1 MIKVTIVDDHELVR
15 TGIIRL
21 LSDVS
26 GIEVVAE
33 ASSGEEA
40 VQLVEERHPDVVLM
54 DVQMPDM
61 DGLEATRLIKNRWPR
76 VKVVVLTMYNSHRVD
91 ALTAG
96 ADAFLLKG
104 CSDQELLAAILNDV

>member
-40 VQLVEERHPDVVLM
+40 VQLVRQHKPDVVLM
-54 DVQMPDM
+54 DVNMP
-61 DGLEATRLIKNRWPR
+61 GIGGFEATRKL
-76 VKVVVLTMYNSHRVD
+76 VQMYPDIREIVGEYNMRSV
-91 ALTAG
+91 T
-96 ADAFLLKG
+96 FK
-104 CSDQELLAAILNDV
+104 